1 MGMFLFLFVFS
12 GVVLMFRFLIKL
24 CNGFI
29 SLSQIKK
36 DSFRVFSNCLNILV
50 LSRYSKVLSAGGR
63 LGNTILEMILEMISE
78 RKSDGGRS
86 FIGGVSN

>member
-50 LSRYSKVLSAGGR
+50 LSR
-63 LGNTILEMILEMISE
+63 
-78 RKSDGGRS
+78 
-86 FIGGVSN
+86 

>member
-24 CNGFI
+24 CNGLI

-50 LSRYSKVLSAGGR
+50 LSR
-63 LGNTILEMILEMISE
+63 
-78 RKSDGGRS
+78 
-86 FIGGVSN
+86 